1 MKSDPNGAAAK
12 KAGTAGMGLAG
23 VGMAGIAGAG
33 TAALRVATEPKA
45 AALMVTGLEGTET
58 IAAELAGRMGIT
70 VEMAATRAAALRL
83 LERRSYAVVILD
95 QQIVDADPEGV
106 DLVWARAGL
115 AIPLQ
120 VSFGLTGS
128 ARVEREVRA
137 ALARRQHETLL
148 ATAAASAGLD
158 AEIKNA
164 VTGFLLESQL
174 ALAEDG
180 IPPRVEIRLR
190 TLERIAA
197 RLRERLGGAPLE
209 NAARGELRTD
219 LRMGRG

>member
-1 MKSDPNGAAAK
+1 MKMAAK
-12 KAGTAGMGLAG
+12 GAGGTAAGTQ
-23 VGMAGIAGAG
+23 GMAGTGAAGLKGPGAP
-33 TAALRVATEPKA
+33 RM
-45 AALMVTGLEGTET
+45 AALMVTGLEGTEA
-58 IAAELAGRMGIT
+58 IAAELAGKLGIT
-70 VEMAATRAAALRL
+70 VEMAGTRGAALRL

-106 DLVWARAGL
+106 DLVWAQAGL

-137 ALARRQHETLL
+137 ALARRQRETLL

-190 TLERIAA
+190 TLEGIAA
-197 RLRERLGGAPLE
+197 RLRERLGGTPLE
-209 NAARGELRTD
+209 SGARVELRTG
-219 LRMGRG
+219 LQPARG

>member
-1 MKSDPNGAAAK
+1 MKTAANGTLTERT
-12 KAGTAGMGLAG
+12 GTARAETVGLS
-23 VGMAGIAGAG
+23 
-33 TAALRVATEPKA
+33 TPVAPA
-45 AALMVTGLEGTET
+45 IAALMVTGLEGTEA
-58 IAAELAGRMGIT
+58 ISAALAGKLGIT

-95 QQIVDADPEGV
+95 QQIVDADPEGA
-106 DLVWARAGL
+106 DLVWAQAGL

-120 VSFGLTGS
+120 VSFGLSGS

-137 ALARRQHETLL
+137 ALARRQHEKQL
-148 ATAAASAGLD
+148 ATEAASAGLD

-180 IPPRVEIRLR
+180 IPPRVEFRLR
-190 TLERIAA
+190 TLAEIAG

-209 NAARGELRTD
+209 NVARAALHPARG
-219 LRMGRG
+219 